1 MVTVREVGP
10 RDGLQM
16 AKSVMP
22 TAAKLRWIGAMVAA
36 GVREMEVASFVPPAA
51 LPQMADASEVV
62 RAVRAAHP
70 ALRVVALAPNLRGA
84 QNAASAGAQ
93 SIIIPVSASE
103 AHSRSNVR
111 RARAE
116 QVAEVARVV
125 EWARGL
131 SPAAPRIE
139 AGIATAFGCSL
150 QGRVPEEEV
159 VSLAAELARAG
170 AEVIA
175 LADTLGYATPSHVRR
190 LVRAVRA
197 EVGAERFGNLHLHDT
212 LGTALANALAALE
225 EGARGFDA
233 ALGGLGGCP
242 YAPGSVGN
250 ACTEDLVHMLESE
263 GFDTGIDLP
272 ALVAAREA
280 LREGLPGEPLHGR
293 VATAGVPRTYR
304 PAGAP
309 RPAPAAAAAPDPV
322 KARLPLEGL
331 RVVEFSHMV
340 MGPSCGM
347 VLADLGADVIKV
359 EPAPGGDNTR
369 RLTGLAAGFF
379 TTFNRNKRSLC
390 VNMKKPAGLALV
402 KRLAAEADV
411 VLENFRP
418 GAMDKLGL
426 GYEALSAINPRL
438 IYLSCKGFLPGP
450 YENRAALDE
459 VVQMMGGLAYMTGMP
474 GQPMRAGTSVN
485 DIMGGVFGAVAIL
498 AALRER
504 EATGRGSMVQS
515 GLFETNMLLVAQHMA
530 SAAISGRNPAPFG
543 DKAMPKPWPLYDVF
557 DSAEEGRQVF
567 VGTVTMTQWQAFCR
581 AFGLEDMLTDP
592 SLATMQQLAAARP
605 RILEQVAGVFRA
617 IPLAELMARFE
628 ALGLPF
634 APIAKPA
641 DLFDDPHLNASGGL
655 LPVEMAAGTG
665 TAPAMPV
672 AGIPALPVLLGG
684 RRTTLRRQP
693 PRPGEQGLEI
703 AREAGLGEAEIAALL
718 AEGTLHAEGATALA
732 AE

>member
-16 AKSVMP
+16 AKPVMP
-22 TAAKLRWIGAMVAA
+22 TAAKLRWIAAMVAA

-51 LPQMADASEVV
+51 LPQMADAAEVV

-70 ALRVVALAPNLRGA
+70 SLRVVALAPNLRGA
-84 QNAASAGAQ
+84 QNAAAAGAQ
-93 SIIIPVSASE
+93 AIILPVSASE
-103 AHSRSNVR
+103 AHSRANVR

-116 QVAEVARVV
+116 QVAEVSRVV

-131 SPAAPRIE
+131 GAAAPSIE
-139 AGIATAFGCSL
+139 AGISTAFGCSL

-159 VSLAAELARAG
+159 VALAAELARAG
-170 AEVIA
+170 ADVVA
-175 LADTLGYATPSHVRR
+175 LADTLGYATPSQVRR

-225 EGARGFDA
+225 EGVRGFDA

-250 ACTEDLVHMLESE
+250 VCTEDLVHMLESE

-272 ALVAAREA
+272 ALIASREA
-280 LREGLPGEPLHGR
+280 LRAGLPDEPLHGR
-293 VATAGVPRTYR
+293 VAAAGLPRTYR
-304 PAGAP
+304 PA
-309 RPAPAAAAAPDPV
+309 RAAAPGGEVTP
-322 KARLPLEGL
+322 AARTRLPLEGL

-379 TTFNRNKRSLC
+379 STFNRNKRSLC
-390 VNMKKPAGLALV
+390 VDMKRPAGIALV

-418 GAMDKLGL
+418 GAMEKLGL
-426 GYEALSAINPRL
+426 GHAALSALNPRL

-459 VVQMMGGLAYMTGMP
+459 VVQMMGGLAYMTGRP
-474 GQPMRAGTSVN
+474 GEPMRAGTSVN
-485 DIMGGVFGAVAIL
+485 DILGGVFGAVAVL

-504 EATGRGSMVQS
+504 EATGRGGLVQS

-530 SAAISGRNPAPFG
+530 AAAITGQNPPPFG
-543 DKAMPKPWPLYDVF
+543 DKALPKPWPLYDVF
-557 DSAEEGRQVF
+557 DSADPGRQVF
-567 VGTVTMTQWQAFCR
+567 VGTVTTTQWQAFC
-581 AFGLEDMLTDP
+581 AEFGLEALRDDP
-592 SLATMQQLAAARP
+592 SLATMQQLAAGRP
-605 RILEQVAGVFRA
+605 RILEQVAGVFRG
-617 IPLAELMARFE
+617 IPQAELMARFE
-628 ALGLPF
+628 RLGLPF

-641 DLFDDPHLNASGGL
+641 DLFGDPHLNASGGL
-655 LPVEMAAGTG
+655 LPVEMAAGSG
-665 TAPAMPV
+665 AALAMPV
-672 AGIPALPVLLGG
+672 AGIPALPVLLRGG
-684 RRTTLRRQP
+684 RTGLRRQP
-693 PRPGEQGLEI
+693 PSPGEHAVEI
-703 AREAGLGEAEIAALL
+703 AREAGLEEAEIAALL
-718 AEGTLHAEGATALA
+718 ADGTLHAGSRTAMA

>member
-16 AKSVMP
+16 AKSAMP

-36 GVREMEVASFVPPAA
+36 GVREMEVASFVPPTA
-51 LPQMADASEVV
+51 LPQMADAAEVV

-84 QNAASAGAQ
+84 QNAAAAGAQ
-93 SIIIPVSASE
+93 SVIIPVSASE

-131 SPAAPRIE
+131 GPDAPRIE

-150 QGRVPEEEV
+150 QGEVPESEV
-159 VSLAAELARAG
+159 VALAAELARAG
-170 AEVIA
+170 ADVIA

-225 EGARGFDA
+225 EGVRGFDA

-250 ACTEDLVHMLESE
+250 VCTEDLVHMLESE
-263 GFDTGIDLP
+263 GFDTGIDLH
-272 ALVAAREA
+272 ALIAAREA
-280 LREGLPGEPLHGR
+280 LREGLPDEPLHGR
-293 VATAGVPRTYR
+293 VAAAGVPRTYS
-304 PAGAP
+304 PAKVAKP
-309 RPAPAAAAAPDPV
+309 VPVAPAAPR
-322 KARLPLEGL
+322 KLPLEGL

-347 VLADLGADVIKV
+347 VLADLGADVVKV

-369 RLTGLAAGFF
+369 RLTGPAIGFF
-379 TTFNRNKRSLC
+379 PTFNRNKRSLC
-390 VNMKKPAGLALV
+390 VDLEKPAGLALV
-402 KRLAAEADV
+402 QKLVADADV

-426 GYEALSAINPRL
+426 GYGALSAANPRL

-459 VVQMMGGLAYMTGMP
+459 VVQMMGGLAYMTGPP
-474 GQPMRAGTSVN
+474 GQPLRAGTSIN

-504 EATGRGSMVQS
+504 EATGRGGLVQS

-530 SAAISGRNPAPFG
+530 SAAITGRNPPPFG
-543 DKAMPKPWPLYDVF
+543 DKSMPKPWPLYDVF
-557 DSAEEGRQVF
+557 DSADEGRQVF
-567 VGTVTMTQWQAFCR
+567 VGVVTTTQWQAFCR
-581 AFGLEDMLTDP
+581 AFGLEDMLADP
-592 SLATMQQLAAARP
+592 SLATMGQLAAARP
-605 RILEQVAGVFRA
+605 RIGARVAEVFRA
-617 IPLAELMARFE
+617 MPQAELMARCE

-634 APIAKPA
+634 APIARPA

-655 LPVEMAAGTG
+655 MPVAMESAAGAPG
-665 TAPAMPV
+665 GAPAMPV
-672 AGIPALPVLLGG
+672 AGIPGLPVLMGGG
-684 RRTTLRRQP
+684 RTALRRQP
-693 PRPGEQGLEI
+693 PRTGEHGIEI

-718 AEGTLHAEGATALA
+718 AEGALQPGETPALA